1 MSGFSHNPAA
11 QVQTAFAEVGERT
24 LHDLAFLHPEMPVY
38 AAPFTLFEEQWIGC
52 IITPWMLSAL
62 VLPGPD
68 QHWQPRPVG
77 EKLALALPAGDI
89 TFTVGELEGI
99 GHYLACSLMSPVQR
113 GLTAAQ
119 GINLTNDCAR
129 MLLSLPVNTP
139 DMSRRRALFGWQE
152 RVRA

>member
-1 MSGFSHNPAA
+1 MSGFPHNPAA
-11 QVQTAFAEVGERT
+11 QVQTAFAAVGERT
-24 LHDLAFLHPEMPVY
+24 LHDLAFLHPEMPVH
-38 AAPFTLFEEQWIGC
+38 ATPFTLFEDQWIGC
-52 IITPWMLSAL
+52 IITPWMLSAM

-77 EKLALALPAGDI
+77 EKIALVLPAGKI
-89 TFTVGELEGI
+89 TFTVGELHGI

-113 GLTAAQ
+113 GLTVEQ
-119 GINLTNDCAR
+119 GISLASDCAR

-139 DMSRRRALFGWQE
+139 DLSRRRALFGWQE